1 MLVRDWM
8 LADPITLGPDDTL
21 ADALRLTREH
31 RIRHLPV
38 VLHERELTG
47 IVSDRD
53 IRLAMPS
60 PLTVADAERTEFLER
75 TSIAAVMTRDVV
87 TILANDTIEDAAAAL
102 YRHRIGALP
111 VLDARGRVTGLLSE
125 TDILRAFVRILG
137 CAEPSSRIEIGLAD
151 RPGKLARAIQ
161 IVGEELGLNI
171 VSVVVPSLS
180 VRERK
185 TAIVHLSTIDPRAA
199 IQALTSAGFEVGW
212 PSLEER
218 GAR

>member
-8 LADPITLGPDDTL
+8 KADPHTLRPDDVL

-60 PLTVADAERTEFLER
+60 PLTVPDTERAEFLER
-75 TSIAAVMTRDVV
+75 TAVAEVMSREVITA
-87 TILANDTIEDAAAAL
+87 LPGDTIEDAATLL

-111 VLDARGRVTGLLSE
+111 VVDPNGRLVGLLSE
-125 TDILRAFVRILG
+125 TDILRAFVQILG
-137 CAEPSSRIEIGLAD
+137 GAEPSSRIEIALAD
-151 RPGKLARAIQ
+151 RPGNLSRAIK
-161 IVGEELGLNI
+161 IIGDELGLNI
-171 VSVVVPSLS
+171 VSLVVPSLAAQ
-180 VRERK
+180 ERK

-199 IQALTSAGFEVGW
+199 VEKLTRAGFEVGW
-212 PSLEER
+212 PTLEPFST
-218 GAR
+218 